1 MLVRKQMMPA
11 GCSANLLRSRTI
23 LAILC
28 LAFALTYVSAKG
40 VLVPIKRRHGGLHSR
55 ELLQNATIPLHGA
68 VRDYG

>member
-1 MLVRKQMMPA
+1 MMPA
-11 GCSANLLRSRTI
+11 GCRAGCSAKGVHSRTI

-28 LAFALTYVSAKG
+28 LSFASTCASAKG
-40 VLVPIKRRHGGLHSR
+40 ILVPIKRRQGGLHSR